1 MIDDPSQPTPVTMWV
16 IGDLDSP
23 EGFRIVKDALKHLS
37 SDKCATRLGFIHG
50 PSAEIMVGGPE
61 MSTTLH
67 LLMSALPKF
76 HPAVLSKLIERL
88 EENPT
93 GTGPDPTATSEA
105 QAPIDMMQ
113 DAGVEAIASPS
124 SHEDVEE
131 SYTIHA
137 EVGTEIA
144 RRLGI
149 NGSAPH
155 LLVNGRVSHE
165 NPLELIY
172 SLSDHYQPVHSP
184 RKTLPF
190 SRHTSIANGLS
201 QSSTCSRQ
209 CTTIFPFLTVRH
221 LQIWWRASRQS

>member
-37 SDKCATRLGFIHG
+37 SDKCATRLGFIHV

-76 HPAVLSKLIERL
+76 HPAVLLKLIERL

-105 QAPIDMMQ
+105 QVPIDMMQ
-113 DAGVEAIASPS
+113 DAGVEAIASPG
-124 SHEDVEE
+124 SHEDLEA
-131 SYTIHA
+131 SYTIYA
-137 EVGTEIA
+137 DAGTEIA
-144 RRLGI
+144 RQLGI
-149 NGSAPH
+149 IGSAPH
-155 LLVNGRVSHE
+155 LLVNGRVSHQS
-165 NPLELIY
+165 PLELIH
-172 SLSDHYQPVHSP
+172 SSWDHYPPVHSP

-190 SRHTSIANGLS
+190 SRRTSTANVSS
-201 QSSTCSRQ
+201 QSSICSRQ
-209 CTTIFPFLTVRH
+209 CTTIFPSLTVRH
-221 LQIWWRASRQS
+221 LQIWWRASRRS